1 MIKKFFV
8 IGVILFFAG
17 SCFAA
22 TAGNTSDPKIPY
34 GSGIANMEKTGMGPF
49 KFSFDG
55 DWIFEKNLGGK
66 SGTSDAEIEG
76 EWYLFRIGYTFAD
89 RIEPYVKFGMS
100 HLKAAWKQEGYI
112 RLKVKGENAFAVGV
126 GTKLR
131 LYEIPEY
138 RLRVSLDGQYLYTDP
153 DIDRATI
160 GAARGRAVTASEFEV
175 KEWQIAGIVSLE
187 LPVNYDRTD
196 PAAVYSI
203 IPYIGLAYFDSET
216 KAKFTYGETT
226 YDLGKAEN
234 EENFLLITGCNVASP
249 NNVSFNL
256 EGRWVGEAAA
266 SAGFTAKF

>member
-1 MIKKFFV
+1 MIKKFFI
-8 IGVILFFAG
+8 IGVILFFAS

-22 TAGNTSDPKIPY
+22 TAGNTSDPKLPY

-49 KFSFDG
+49 KFGFDG
-55 DWIFEKNLGGK
+55 DWIFEKNLEGK

-76 EWYLFRIGYTFAD
+76 QWYLFRIGYTFAD

-100 HLKAAWKQEGYI
+100 HLKTSWKEGGAGP
-112 RLKVKGENAFAVGV
+112 LKAKGENAFAFGL
-126 GTKLR
+126 GAKLR
-131 LYEIPEY
+131 LYEILEY

-153 DIDRATI
+153 DIDKATI
-160 GAARGRAVTASEFEV
+160 GADRGRAVTASEFEV

-187 LPVNYDRTD
+187 FPLSYDKRD
-196 PAAVYSI
+196 PAAISFI
-203 IPYIGLAYFDSET
+203 IPYIGLAYFDSRTDTE
-216 KAKFTYGETT
+216 FTYGGTK
-226 YDLGKAEN
+226 YDLGEAEN
-234 EENFLLITGCNVASP
+234 EDKFLLITGCDVTSP